1 MPEYTVKYP
10 VKLADGIHKSGTVEL
25 DVDAAMVLVKSGSLV
40 APTVVDGQL
49 AGVVMPDGEQKDLDA
64 LHMDDLTA
72 IARDLEIEGYSSLPK
87 AELIAAIKS
96 VQAQVSA

>member
-40 APTVVDGQL
+40 AST
-49 AGVVMPDGEQKDLDA
+49 VVMPDGEQRELDA

-72 IARDLEIEGYSSLPK
+72 IARDLEIEGYSSLRK
-87 AELIAAIKS
+87 AELIAAIKAA
-96 VQAQVSA
+96 QAQVSA